1 MTNKINR
8 NDSQYKSIVDSNSPQ
23 LIFNFNFIKDNDR
36 KELGISLLKDSNHTK
51 SCYKSNKIGNITR

>member
-23 LIFNFNFIKDNDR
+23 LIFNFNFTKDNER

-51 SCYKSNKIGNITR
+51 SNKIENITR